1 VSEADVEVMKR
12 GFQALSEEGIE
23 GLIPFIDPEFETTT
37 PAGLAAEPDTYRGH
51 EGVRRYWRSF
61 EEIMDD
67 VRFEPRRL
75 STLGDA
81 VLVDLVVRAR
91 GKATGIEVEQH
102 IAQIWNLRDGKAVS
116 AETYP
121 SESEAVAA
129 HGGG

>member
-1 VSEADVEVMKR
+1 VSDADVEVMKQ
-12 GFQALSEEGIE
+12 GFEALSKDGIE

-51 EGVRRYWRSF
+51 NGVRRYWRSF

-67 VRFEPRRL
+67 VRFEPQRM
-75 STLGDA
+75 TPLGDA

-102 IAQIWNLRDGKAVS
+102 IAQIWKLRDGKAVS
-116 AETYP
+116 AETYA